1 MIKIIQNSTRIT
13 RRLTKITTTTRTT
26 TNSGISLSRSNNNS
40 NGVYVSSFSSNTVGL
55 NNNNIN
61 KRFYSTSD
69 STTTTTEPNECIL
82 ERLTGQDEGI
92 SVISFNRGQVKNA
105 LGKNMM
111 KQFRQHLNELR
122 FCPTTRVVI
131 IKSMVEGVFCSGA
144 DLKERAQMTPIEAA
158 QFVHSLRT
166 SFTEL
171 ETLQMPTIGCV
182 EGVALGGGTEIMLA
196 MDFRVASKS
205 AKMGLPETGLAII
218 PGAGGT
224 QRLPRLIGIPRA
236 KELIYTGAIIDS
248 KRAFEIGLI
257 QYETE
262 KGEAFAKCLE
272 IARQIIPKGPVA
284 IRMAKQ
290 AIDKGM
296 NVDIA
301 SGMVIEQASYA
312 QVIPTK
318 DRIEGLTAFKEKRK
332 PVYKGE

>member
-1 MIKIIQNSTRIT
+1 MIRLFQNSTRISK
-13 RRLTKITTTTRTT
+13 RLTKISTSRSLNNTTTFKVSPSTSSICST
-26 TNSGISLSRSNNNS
+26 SLS
-40 NGVYVSSFSSNTVGL
+40 L
-55 NNNNIN
+55 NNNNNYN
-61 KRFYSTSD
+61 KRFYSKETTN
-69 STTTTTEPNECIL
+69 TTTTTTSTTNDECIL
-82 ERLTGQDEGI
+82 ERLTGEDQGI
-92 SVISFNRGQVKNA
+92 SVISFNRGHVKNA

-111 KQFRQHLNELR
+111 KQFREHLAELR

-131 IKSMVEGVFCSGA
+131 IRSLVDGVFCSGA
-144 DLKERAQMTPIEAA
+144 DLKERAQMSPIEAA

-196 MDFRVASKS
+196 MDFRVASKT

-224 QRLPRLIGIPRA
+224 QRLPRIIGIPRA

-262 KGEAFAKCLE
+262 KGEAFNKCLE

-296 NVDIA
+296 SVDIA